1 MLKYIQ
7 TRNYIKM
14 SDRSRFR
21 PSPLTHWTITN
32 TNVPEEPLIPEDMS
46 HPNPAFERSVTPSN
60 NQSKNTCEVG
70 SEGGPSGWD
79 SSLGQHPSMRYLD
92 VTGLRVK
99 YKGPGSDDRDAASIR
114 SNNPIPK
121 GCPVYYF
128 EVEILNKGRDG
139 YIGIGLAVKDVKLDR
154 LPGWEPRSYGYHG
167 DDGHVFNG
175 RGTGRPYGP
184 VYTTGDWI
192 GVIYDRIEKTI
203 TFTKKGF
210 QLGAA
215 FQNVPEDL
223 LFYPTVGFR
232 TPDEEIIVN
241 FGDDLERRPFKGD
254 YEGIL
259 ETVMSKLYR
268 QVFSTKMPS
277 PDGPVKIEHSDGMAE
292 LVFDYLQH
300 HGYWETAQVFGE
312 DGLQGKHAISDAI
325 RQESSALSNVTEFI
339 MTGDSAKAME
349 AAEALC
355 PGVLERNESITFSLK
370 CQILCEMIQ
379 AKKDEDAM
387 RYGRDELMKSCKT
400 VEDRALL
407 DKVLALFAYSEPESS
422 PYGYMLGTSYK
433 NELAASL
440 ARCLRKDLGK
450 REVSTLEDVYRHS
463 CVLQDLLH
471 YMGDPASRLI
481 HVKNFVDEAV

>member
-1 MLKYIQ
+1 
-7 TRNYIKM
+7 M
-14 SDRSRFR
+14 SDISRLR
-21 PSPLTHWTITN
+21 PIPVTHWTISN
-32 TNVPEEPLIPEDMS
+32 SSVPGDSMRPEES
-46 HPNPAFERSVTPSN
+46 SQPNPTFDRAVVPLNKINTT
-60 NQSKNTCEVG
+60 TCEVG
-70 SEGGPSGWD
+70 SEGGPTAWD

-139 YIGIGLAVKDVKLDR
+139 YIGIGLSVKDVKPDR

-192 GVIYDRIEKTI
+192 GVIYDRIERTI

-215 FQNVPEDL
+215 FQNVPDNL
-223 LFYPTVGFR
+223 LFHPTVGFR
-232 TPDEEIIVN
+232 TPDEEITVN

-259 ETVMSKLYR
+259 EGVMSKLYK
-268 QVFSTKMPS
+268 QVFSTRMPS
-277 PDGPVKIEHSDGMAE
+277 PQGPMKIEHSDVMAE

-312 DGLQGKHAISDAI
+312 DALQGKHAISEAI

-339 MTGDSAKAME
+339 MTGDSAQAMD

-355 PGVLERNESITFSLK
+355 PGVLGRNESITFSLK

-379 AKKDEDAM
+379 AKKDDDAM
-387 RYGRDELMKSCKT
+387 KYGRDELMKSCKT

-407 DKVLALFAYSEPESS
+407 DKVLTLFAYNEPSSS
-422 PYGYMLGTSYK
+422 PYGYMLETSYK
-433 NELAASL
+433 TELAAAL

-450 REVSTLEDVYRHS
+450 REVSTLEDMYRHS

-471 YMGDPASRLI
+471 YMDDPASRLI
-481 HVKNFVDEAV
+481 HVKNFVDDAQ

>member
-1 MLKYIQ
+1 
-7 TRNYIKM
+7 M
-14 SDRSRFR
+14 SDRSQFR
-21 PSPLTHWTITN
+21 ATPVTHWTITN
-32 TNVPEEPLIPEDMS
+32 SNVPEESLIPEEVQ
-46 HPNPAFERSVTPSN
+46 HPPPPVDCSLVPVNK
-60 NQSKNTCEVG
+60 QSKSSCEVG
-70 SEGGPSGWD
+70 CEGGPSAWD
-79 SSLGQHPSMRYLD
+79 SSLSQHPSMRYLD

-192 GVIYDRIEKTI
+192 GVIYDRIERTI

-215 FQNVPEDL
+215 FHNVSSDL

-232 TPDEEIIVN
+232 TPDEEITVN

-254 YEGIL
+254 YEAIL
-259 ETVMSKLYR
+259 EGVMSKLYK
-268 QVFSTKMPS
+268 QVFSTRMPS
-277 PDGPVKIEHSDGMAE
+277 PNGDVTIAHSDVLAE

-312 DGLQGKHAISDAI
+312 DALQGKHAISEVI
-325 RQESSALSNVTEFI
+325 REESSALCNVTEFI
-339 MTGDSAKAME
+339 MTGDSGRAME
-349 AAEALC
+349 AAEELC
-355 PGVLERNESITFSLK
+355 YGIFERNTSIAFSLK
-370 CQILCEMIQ
+370 SQILCEMIQ
-379 AKKDEDAM
+379 AKRDEEAM
-387 RYGRDELMKSCKT
+387 KYGRDELMKSCKT
-400 VEDRALL
+400 AEDKALL
-407 DKVLALFAYSEPESS
+407 EKVLTLFAYNEPESS

-440 ARCLRKDLGK
+440 ARCLRKELGK
-450 REVSTLEDVYRHS
+450 REVSTLEDIYRHS
-463 CVLQDLLH
+463 SVIQDLLH
-471 YMGDPASRLI
+471 YMDDPAARLI
-481 HVKNFVDEAV
+481 HVKKFVDDAL